1 MTYKSQFGKFGE
13 DMACEYLANK
23 GYKIIERNFR
33 RPWGELDIITKSPD
47 KILVFVEVKTVKQ
60 NSGEFIAP
68 EEQLTKAKMEKLK
81 RSASLYAGHNQ
92 SLIKGDKGWQID
104 LLALTISGESCEIKH
119 YENIS

>member
-1 MTYKSQFGKFGE
+1 MPYRAQFGKFGE
-13 DMACEYLANK
+13 DIACEYLANK

-33 RPWGELDIITKSPD
+33 RPWGEIDIIAKSPH

-68 EEQLTKAKMEKLK
+68 EEQLTKAKLEKLK
-81 RSASLYAGHNQ
+81 RSAYLYAGHNQ

-104 LLALTISGESCEIKH
+104 LLALTFNGESCEIKH
-119 YENIS
+119 YENIA